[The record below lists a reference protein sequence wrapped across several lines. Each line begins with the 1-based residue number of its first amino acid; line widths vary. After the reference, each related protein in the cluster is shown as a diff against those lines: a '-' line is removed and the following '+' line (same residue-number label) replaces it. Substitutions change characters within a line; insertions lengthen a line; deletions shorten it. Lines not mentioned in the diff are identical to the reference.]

1 MRSAS
6 VGFHCPECTKSGAQ
20 QVYRARDLQTV
31 PRFIYV
37 LMGLSIVTFVAQ
49 GVSSSGSGFTSGDV
63 VERGILFGPLVRQ
76 GEYWRLVT
84 SGFLHADLFH
94 IGLNMYALY
103 LFGPAVERSVGA
115 LRMALIYLG
124 GLLGGAAAV
133 MLFNFGAPTLGA
145 SGAVLGLAGGLAAI
159 LWSRGIAITQTSL
172 GTLFLLNLA
181 LPLLIPRIS
190 FWGHFGGIAG
200 GFLVGWLVSF
210 LPGKFRQ
217 PDGVANGLAAIVIV
231 ALAVVGVAAAE
242 MSGVGL

>member
-1 MRSAS
+1 MTSAS
-6 VGFHCPECTKSGAQ
+6 VGFHCPECTRSGAQ
-20 QVYRARDLQTV
+20 QVYRARDLEVV
-31 PRFIYV
+31 PRLIYI
-37 LMGLSIVTFVAQ
+37 LMGLSIVTFIAQ
-49 GVSSSGSGFTSGDV
+49 GISSGGSGFTSGEV
-63 VERGILFGPLVRQ
+63 VDRGILFGPLVRE

-124 GLLGGAAAV
+124 GLLGGGAAV
-133 MLFNFGAPTLGA
+133 MLFNFTAPTLGA

-172 GTLFLLNLA
+172 GALFLLNLA
-181 LPLLIPRIS
+181 LPLLVPGIS

-200 GFLVGWLVSF
+200 GFIVGWLVSF
-210 LPGKFRQ
+210 LPGKFGQ
-217 PDGVANGLAAIVIV
+217 PDGVANGLAVVAIV
-231 ALAVVGVAAAE
+231 ALALLGIVAAE
-242 MSGVGL
+242 MGGVGI